1 MQRSSCSMSTHRI
14 PTLTIVLLA
23 LLSMARA
30 QTSTP
35 AEAIALEQKGDLP
48 QAADAWR
55 SFIAAHPRDA
65 AAYASLGVVLA
76 RQQRYPEAVTAYKKA
91 LSLDSKLPGIEL
103 NLGLAEFKQGHF
115 RAAIVPLKAVVARD
129 AGNVQARTLL
139 GLSFYGDKQF
149 AEAVATLKV
158 VVQANPDNAQLQQVM
173 AQSCLWSGQYQC
185 ALDGFQQILR
195 TQPNSAAAHVLI
207 GEALDGMGKTQEA
220 IAEFKLAAQVAPR
233 EPNVHFGLGF
243 LYWKLHEYEKAKEEF
258 QTELANDA
266 DNAQAWAYLGD
277 TEMKLGNRE
286 KATSGINKA
295 LQLRNDI
302 RLAYIDRGILL
313 SEENK
318 HKDALADFRKAIAL
332 DPEQPDAHYR
342 LARAYQALGE
352 SSEAEKEFAL
362 ARQLRQELDTK
373 LTPKM
378 SSAPPALQ
386 P

>member
-1 MQRSSCSMSTHRI
+1 M
-14 PTLTIVLLA
+14 LTLLA
-23 LLSMARA
+23 TAWA
-30 QTSTP
+30 QANTP
-35 AEAIALEQKGDLP
+35 ADAIALEQKGNLS
-48 QAADAWR
+48 QATEAWR
-55 SFIAAHPRDA
+55 SFIAAHPQDA
-65 AAYASLGVVLA
+65 SAYASLGVVLA
-76 RQQRYPEAVTAYKKA
+76 KQQKYPEAVTAYKKA
-91 LSLDSKLPGIEL
+91 LSLDPRLPGIEL

-115 RAAIVPLKAVVARD
+115 RAAIVPLKAVVAKD
-129 AGNVQARTLL
+129 TGNFQARTIL

-149 AEAVATLKV
+149 AKAIETLKV
-158 VVQANPDNAQLQQVM
+158 VVQANPGNAELQQVV

-207 GEALDGMGKTQEA
+207 GEALDGLGMTPEA
-220 IAEFKLAAQVAPR
+220 IAEFKLAAQVAPH

-243 LYWKLHEYEKAKEEF
+243 LYWKSQDYEKAREEF
-258 QTELANDA
+258 QAELANDE
-266 DNAQAWAYLGD
+266 DSAQAWAYLGD
-277 TEMKLGNRE
+277 TEMKLGDRE
-286 KATSGINKA
+286 KAASDLNKA
-295 LQLRNDI
+295 IQLRSDI

-318 HKDALADFRKAIAL
+318 HKDAIADFRKAIAL
-332 DPEQPDAHYR
+332 DPGQPDAHYR

-362 ARQLRQELDTK
+362 ARQLRQELDTR